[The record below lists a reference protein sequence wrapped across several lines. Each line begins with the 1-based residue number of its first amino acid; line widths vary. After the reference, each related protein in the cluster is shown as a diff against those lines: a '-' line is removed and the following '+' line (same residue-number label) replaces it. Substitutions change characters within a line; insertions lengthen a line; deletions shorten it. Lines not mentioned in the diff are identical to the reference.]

1 MLKIVRYDRSV
12 EPYGVKTLEIKPKR
26 NEIWTV
32 RDITMDYVPDA
43 FVMSVMHKDLTI
55 EEVKLNETVEE
66 CLDKALEKED
76 IVITKDS
83 PLVIVLNNITTAT
96 QDFTITLSV
105 HVGYVETGAPITTY
119 PSVGA
124 PAQVQ
129 VDITPILEKLD
140 LVLSELKEIK
150 ERIPVVIDNMI
161 CFSKLERGGE

>member
-1 MLKIVRYDRSV
+1 MIVTLRIVRYDKSV
-12 EPYGVKTLEIKPKR
+12 EAGKTERIEIKPER
-26 NEIWTV
+26 DEVWTV
-32 RDITMDYVPDA
+32 RDIT
-43 FVMSVMHKDLTI
+43 VMHKDLTI